1 MAQNN
6 IIPQRMVSLFAGIGG
21 FELGFSSIG
30 TKTIL
35 MCEIDSVAKYVLS
48 ANLPNIPI
56 ADNICTLKK
65 LPPKT
70 DLLCAGFPCQDL
82 SSVGVK
88 KGLAGTRS
96 SLVNEVFRLLYNH
109 KVEWVIFENVS
120 FMLSLK
126 GGEAIKYIVENLE
139 HLGYKWAYRLIDS
152 ISFIPQHRKR
162 VYVVASL
169 HHDPCDILLSGESS
183 IQYGIIDVESFEKPL
198 GFYWTEGRSALG
210 LVSDAIPT
218 LKAGSTIGIPSPP
231 AIAFPSGMIA
241 MPDIC
246 DAERLQGFPPN
257 WTKPAE
263 IIAKPSI
270 RWKLVGNAVTVNTIA
285 WIAKKFVHPEKYDA
299 TKDQPIDVNKWPHAA
314 WGMCGKRFSS
324 NASTLP
330 ETARYSGLEEFI
342 KFPMKDL
349 SLRASKGFYSRLQ
362 EGNLK
367 RPKYFDKTL
376 VKYINKKE
384 NE

>member
-1 MAQNN
+1 
-6 IIPQRMVSLFAGIGG
+6 MVSLFAGIGG
-21 FELGFSSIG
+21 FELGFNSIG

-35 MCEIDSVAKYVLS
+35 MCEIDNVAKYVLS
-48 ANLPNIPI
+48 TNLPNIPI
-56 ADNICTLKK
+56 VDDICTLKN

-82 SSVGVK
+82 SSVGAK
-88 KGLAGTRS
+88 LGLEGTRS
-96 SLVNEVFRLLYNH
+96 SLVNEVFRLLSKR

-126 GGEAIKYIVENLE
+126 GGEAIKCIVENLE
-139 HLGYKWAYRLIDS
+139 ELGYKWAYRLIDS

-162 VYVVASL
+162 VYIVASL
-169 HHDPCDILLSGESS
+169 HHNPCDILLSGESS
-183 IQYGIIDVESFEKPL
+183 IRYGEINLDNFEKPL

-231 AIAFPSGMIA
+231 AIAFPSGKVA
-241 MPDIC
+241 MPDIR

-263 IIAKPSI
+263 AVAKPST

-285 WIAKKFVHPEKYDA
+285 WIAKKFAHPEKYDT
-299 TKDQPIDVNKWPHAA
+299 TKDKPLDGKKWPHAA
-314 WGMCGKRFSS
+314 WGMNGKRFCS

-330 ETARYSGLEEFI
+330 EMARDSGLEEFI
-342 KFPMKDL
+342 EFPMKDL

-367 RPKYFDKTL
+367 SPKYFNKTL
-376 VKYINKKE
+376 VKYIKNKE

>member
-1 MAQNN
+1 MAPKNK
-6 IIPQRMVSLFAGIGG
+6 IPQRMVSLFAGIGG
-21 FELGFSSIG
+21 FELGFNSIG
-30 TKTIL
+30 TRTIL
-35 MCEIDSVAKYVLS
+35 MCEIDNVAKHVLS
-48 ANLPNIPI
+48 TNFPNIPI
-56 ADNICTLKK
+56 VDDICTLKS

-82 SSVGVK
+82 SSVGIK
-88 KGLAGTRS
+88 KGLEGTRS
-96 SLVNEVFRLLYNH
+96 SLVNEVFRLLNKR

-126 GGEAIKYIVENLE
+126 GGEAIKCIVENLE
-139 HLGYKWAYRLIDS
+139 KLGYKWAYRLIDS

-169 HHDPCDILLSGESS
+169 HYNPCDILLSGESA
-183 IQYGIIDVESFEKPL
+183 IQYGEINLDNFEKPL

-231 AIAFPSGMIA
+231 AIAFPSGKVA
-241 MPDIC
+241 MPDIR
-246 DAERLQGFPPN
+246 DAERLQGFPPD
-257 WTKPAE
+257 WTMPAE
-263 IIAKPSI
+263 RVAKPST

-299 TKDQPIDVNKWPHAA
+299 TKDKPLDDKKWPHAA
-314 WGMCGKRFSS
+314 WGVNGKRFCS
-324 NASTLP
+324 NASVLP
-330 ETARYSGLEEFI
+330 ETARNSGLEEFI
-342 KFPMKDL
+342 EFPMKDL

-362 EGNLK
+362 EGCLK
-367 RPKYFDKTL
+367 RPNYFNITL
-376 VKYINKKE
+376 VKYIKNKE